1 MKDKNPSTWR
11 EVLENMVCVTLTRN
25 DIHGTVGEDGLAG
38 IHCRMIDCLGE
49 GGLGWGQEELGGE
62 GLLLGEA

>member
-49 GGLGWGQEELGGE
+49 GGLG
-62 GLLLGEA
+62 